1 MDHCVLARAAAVAWA
16 PGDRHAEGG
25 GDDIEA
31 LGNILTDLV
40 EHATA
45 AGAGLILDIDNLFDT
60 TWYSNSFSQ
69 LWVQPGT
76 PRNARV
82 TASFAF

>member
-1 MDHCVLARAAAVAWA
+1 MRLR
-16 PGDRHAEGG
+16 
-25 GDDIEA
+25 
-31 LGNILTDLV
+31 
-40 EHATA
+40 
-45 AGAGLILDIDNLFDT
+45 LDIDNLFDT